1 MSKYC
6 FREWDV
12 SRITG
17 TESIMVIIIYYC
29 PVSIVNYIFTTDR
42 SNVKFFEQKSDGDLV
57 SLSSYDTCAE
67 AGPGHVSH
75 VSARVSV
82 SGYFSPSSS
91 PELGHSM
98 VPCKQKNSAPTSPT
112 TLGREPGA
120 LCPPPKILG
129 AGANGGSILPT
140 LPLRAKVVGA
150 PP

>member
-17 TESIMVIIIYYC
+17 TERIMVNIIHYC
-29 PVSIVNYIFTTDR
+29 QVSIYNYIFKTDR
-42 SNVKFFEQKSDGDLV
+42 SNVNFFEQKSDGDLV

-67 AGPGHVSH
+67 AGSGHVSH

-98 VPCKQKNSAPTSPT
+98 VPCKQNNSAPTSPNSFISFKESDSN
-112 TLGREPGA
+112 GNDIR
-120 LCPPPKILG
+120 KVDNIL
-129 AGANGGSILPT
+129 
-140 LPLRAKVVGA
+140 
-150 PP
+150 